1 MPRRRW
7 RRELAG
13 DPHRRT
19 PRTSDGPRVQPV
31 VTATVILWFTGVVA
45 AHYAGLLRAG
55 AGNLPVPLGVAIVV
69 PIAIFLASYWAVP
82 RFRAAVLGVDLRL
95 VTSFQAWRVAGFV
108 FLPLLVLGHLPG
120 LFAWP
125 AGFGDVA
132 VGLAAPWVVWR
143 VIKDGSYAT
152 TRGFAAFHW
161 LGLLDVASA
170 LGTFTITSGIIS
182 GLTNPTSVVMEEM
195 PLLLIPGFL
204 VPAFVILHAV
214 ALLKARALRQ
224 ALRSH

>member
-95 VTSFQAWRVAGFV
+95 VTSFQ
-108 FLPLLVLGHLPG
+108 
-120 LFAWP
+120 AWP